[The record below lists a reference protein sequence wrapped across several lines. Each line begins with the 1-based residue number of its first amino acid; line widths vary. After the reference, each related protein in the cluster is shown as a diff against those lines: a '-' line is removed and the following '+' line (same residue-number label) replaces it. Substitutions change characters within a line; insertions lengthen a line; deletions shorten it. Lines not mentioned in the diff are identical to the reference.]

1 MVGCVGS
8 PDGEIMHVY
17 WKQNNNILRCAFSD
31 FGKPFKIF
39 VQDMNIKVF
48 DNIRTTNT

>member
-39 VQDMNIKVF
+39 DNIKTHNVAP
-48 DNIRTTNT
+48 RYP